1 MNLVKSLSEEM
12 WEFFASDIPFYYD
25 PENAFSAAC
34 RSMLDTEE
42 KILDVAGAAA
52 SAGFQFDI
60 QEDDAHQFVFMY
72 ALEYLTSLKDAVFAS
87 YRANRFLPAV
97 Y

>member
-1 MNLVKSLSEEM
+1 MNLVKCLSEEM

-34 RSMLDTEE
+34 RSMLDSEE
-42 KILDVAGAAA
+42 KMLTIASAAA

-72 ALEYLTSLKDAVFAS
+72 ALEYLTSLKDSVFAS
-87 YRANRFLPAV
+87 YRANRFLPAA